1 MKTTTATRFM
11 LCLLSLAIAGAVSAQ
26 APATDFP
33 TERTKPATCEDF
45 GWNADMTRDHPRV
58 IDACQEVVQAEG
70 ATWARLDARFVKVKG
85 DDTVVFSI
93 RDKRDRLVDEVTME
107 PAPGQVA
114 YINDRATEFDK
125 LSTTDAINLYVPEG
139 EYGYATQPVP
149 TQRFVRVV
157 PVVAV
162 DPPAAPVVEEQ
173 DDEVAIAAPRR
184 EVMVADNEPAPA
196 MLPKTAGMLP
206 WALFAGGLLLF
217 AAFSLRLQR
226 KM

>member
-1 MKTTTATRFM
+1 MKTTTATRFT
-11 LCLLSLAIAGAVSAQ
+11 LCLLGLAIASAVSAQ
-26 APATDFP
+26 TPATDFP
-33 TERTKPATCEDF
+33 AERTKPATCEDF

-70 ATWARLDARFVKVKG
+70 VTWARLDARFVKVKG

-125 LSTTDAINLYVPEG
+125 LTTTDAINLYVPEG

-162 DPPAAPVVEEQ
+162 DPPAAPAVEE
-173 DDEVAIAAPRR
+173 EVVAAPPQ
-184 EVMVADNEPAPA
+184 EEMVADNEPAPA

-226 KM
+226 KL

>member
-1 MKTTTATRFM
+1 MKTSNATRFT
-11 LCLLSLAIAGAVSAQ
+11 LCLLGLAIAGAVSAQ
-26 APATDFP
+26 TPATDFP
-33 TERTKPATCEDF
+33 AERTKPATCEDF

-70 ATWARLDARFVKVKG
+70 ITWARLDARFVKVTG

-93 RDKRDRLVDEVTME
+93 RDKRDRQVDEVTME
-107 PAPGQVA
+107 PAPNQVA

-149 TQRFVRVV
+149 AQRFVRVV

-173 DDEVAIAAPRR
+173 VVAAPPQ
-184 EVMVADNEPAPA
+184 EDMVADNEPAPS
-196 MLPKTAGMLP
+196 MLPATAGMLP

-226 KM
+226 KL

>member
-1 MKTTTATRFM
+1 MKTSNATRFT
-11 LCLLSLAIAGAVSAQ
+11 LCLLGLAIAGAVTAQ
-26 APATDFP
+26 APPTDFP
-33 TERTKPATCEDF
+33 AERTQPSTCEDF

-70 ATWARLDARFVKVKG
+70 ITWARLDARFVKVKS

-93 RDKRDRLVDEVTME
+93 RDKRDRLIDEVTME
-107 PAPGQVA
+107 PAPNQVA

-125 LSTTDAINLYVPEG
+125 LTSTDAINLYVPEG

-162 DPPAAPVVEEQ
+162 DPPAAPVVEET
-173 DDEVAIAAPRR
+173 AAPAQ
-184 EVMVADNEPAPA
+184 EAMVADNEPAPA
-196 MLPKTAGMLP
+196 MLPKTASMLP

-217 AAFSLRLQR
+217 AALSLRLQR
-226 KM
+226 KL